1 MVLFL
6 EAQVVLLG
14 EAVVIGYLCCKGV
27 RTMLYGLKEV
37 VSFHVLGRLL
47 SNRVTR
53 LDSILKNLDMLP
65 PLELVQICQGL
76 SHKLGGGMLG
86 VVFVQ
91 LKQKPNVF
99 SCPMG
104 HKLHLQAFQLLLS
117 LLSFEDYSGGPTLEH
132 ALQHC
137 ISSD

>member
-6 EAQVVLLG
+6 EARLVLLG
-14 EAVVIGYLCCKGV
+14 KAFVIGCLCCKGV
-27 RTMLYGLKEV
+27 RAMLYSLKEV

-47 SNRVTR
+47 SYRVTR

-91 LKQKPNVF
+91 LK
-99 SCPMG
+99 
-104 HKLHLQAFQLLLS
+104 
-117 LLSFEDYSGGPTLEH
+117 
-132 ALQHC
+132 
-137 ISSD
+137 